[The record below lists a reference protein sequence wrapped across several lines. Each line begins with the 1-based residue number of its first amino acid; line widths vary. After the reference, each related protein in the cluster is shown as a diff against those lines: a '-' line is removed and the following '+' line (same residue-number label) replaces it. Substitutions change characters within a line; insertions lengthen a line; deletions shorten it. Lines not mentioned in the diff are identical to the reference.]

1 MGDDDERD
9 ADLALDLLQFDLH
22 LLAQFEIQCAERL
35 VEQQHPRPSDQR
47 PGQRDAL
54 TLSARQLRGA
64 ARRVAGQPHHVERV
78 GGAAPALGLGHALD
92 LQPVLDVLCD
102 RHVREQGVL
111 LEDGV
116 DVAAARGQR
125 GDVDAAE
132 FDHAGRRLLEPRDHP
147 QHRRLARTRRPEDR
161 EQLAVADGQVGAL
174 DGHHVT
180 ENLADTDQL
189 DLWIVN
195 GGSGIRIRL
204 RADRPR
210 GHGHRRNSTVL
221 AQLHRGFR
229 DLGRVRPLVSHI
241 WRVSPVTPGTS
252 WPRVVAPMPRRRPT

>member
-1 MGDDDERD
+1 MRR
-9 ADLALDLLQFDLH
+9 LRSAL
-22 LLAQFEIQCAERL
+22 R
-35 VEQQHPRPSDQR
+35 
-47 PGQRDAL
+47 
-54 TLSARQLRGA
+54 
-64 ARRVAGQPHHVERV
+64 
-78 GGAAPALGLGHALD
+78 HALD
-92 LQPVLDVLCD
+92 LQPVLDVLRD
-102 RHVREQGVL
+102 GHVREQGVL

-116 DVAAARGQR
+116 DVAAACRQR

-132 FDHAGRRLLEPRDHP
+132 FDHAGGRLLEPRDHA
-147 QHRRLARTRRPEDR
+147 QHRRLARARRAEDR

-174 DGHHVT
+174 DGHDVA
-180 ENLADTDQL
+180 EYLADADQL

-195 GGSGIRIRL
+195 GGSGIRVRL

-252 WPRVVAPMPRRRPT
+252 WPRAWHPRLGRRPT